1 MSSPLPSLAMLSQDF
16 PKILIDGVGARNGA
30 DVIVASGQTDSG
42 SSPTTRIRAGRVLVK
57 RTATGKY
64 ELASSATG
72 DRCTPPVVTAAEAA
86 DGDWASTTIKLKRN
100 GAEVVTVTLGAGD
113 NTTNLVV
120 TALNADAE
128 FRANAIASASGGR
141 VVVTGLVG
149 GSGEAIEIV
158 ASLATAFGTAGTD
171 SDAGEDADYRVLTD
185 PVDLVSPT
193 GAASDALGSNLVAGH
208 FDESELLGLTAE
220 AKVVLSRRGSRF
232 G

>member
-1 MSSPLPSLAMLSQDF
+1 MSSPLPSLATLSQDF

-42 SSPTTRIRAGRVLVK
+42 SDPTTRIRAGRVLVK
-57 RTATGKY
+57 RTSTGKY

-72 DRCTPPVVTAAEAA
+72 DRCTPPVVTASETA
-86 DGDWASTTIKLKRN
+86 DADWASKTITLKNN
-100 GAEVVTVTLGAGD
+100 GATVATVTLGGSDDTDAE
-113 NTTNLVV
+113 VV
-120 TALNADAE
+120 TALNANAP
-128 FRANAIASASGGR
+128 FRAHAIATAAGSR
-141 VVVTGLVG
+141 VVITGLVG
-149 GSGEAIEIV
+149 GAGE
-158 ASLATAFGTAGTD
+158 SLEVTSNLTTAFGADGTSD
-171 SDAGEDADYRVLTD
+171 SGEDADYRVLTD